1 MAWKIAQFEE
11 MKHPRGAHGT
21 FTFKSEHTKKSK
33 GSKRKKFKKIGGHI
47 AAPAKKR
54 LQAMKPIK

>member
-21 FTFKSEHTKKSK
+21 FTFKSENTKTSK
-33 GSKRKKFKKIGGHI
+33 GKKRKGFKKLGGHV
-47 AAPAKKR
+47 APPAKKR
-54 LQAMKPIK
+54 LSAMKPIK